1 MSQRVALA
9 ALQEAGSDWVRE
21 RVRGL
26 NEQREIVWAALE
38 PLHKDSMRSKGSLY
52 FFAKLPQGVDDNE
65 VRCLSFTALYSQ
77 QRVCF
82 LFLGCSKTSQGVQV
96 CSFILFS
103 SRN

>member
-21 RVRGL
+21 KVKSL

-38 PLHKDSMRSKGSLY
+38 PLHKDSVRSKGSLY

-65 VRCLSFTALYSQ
+65 VTAALVFYTRYSQ
-77 QRVCF
+77 RIVF
-82 LFLGCSKTSQGVQV
+82 F
-96 CSFILFS
+96 F
-103 SRN
+103 